1 MKKQEEKES
10 LSEEAQRMQKEA
22 MDSVKQGVEEE
33 KEAHEETEKEEEPV
47 KEKGPSFFQR
57 MSAKREKLNDTV
69 SEKYPRIYKT
79 SSYIGEV
86 WRETFPDN
94 KKKASSRLQQ
104 RKEEAQEYEKMVA
117 DYDSDEAEA
126 AEAAIPDWKKGAM
139 TVTDN
144 EPEEKK
150 AGLFKRAV
158 SSASTGIGGTK
169 FVKNLAQTEEF
180 KEFKKQYTEVKED
193 MTDFTEKLR
202 DEVETTEN
210 KGVSFARDAGSILFH
225 ESNTSKAVR
234 TMKVYD
240 QTFDLMDL
248 HHESSEI
255 FVDFYNAFLRG
266 DLEYIQKFAS
276 GPALAIV
283 KAEMKIREEGMW
295 EQGF

>member
-1 MKKQEEKES
+1 
-10 LSEEAQRMQKEA
+10 
-22 MDSVKQGVEEE
+22 
-33 KEAHEETEKEEEPV
+33 
-47 KEKGPSFFQR
+47 
-57 MSAKREKLNDTV
+57 
-69 SEKYPRIYKT
+69 
-79 SSYIGEV
+79 
-86 WRETFPDN
+86 
-94 KKKASSRLQQ
+94 
-104 RKEEAQEYEKMVA
+104 MVA

-158 SSASTGIGGTK
+158 SSASTKIGGTK